1 MSLFGNALQNIL
13 KQPNLERPPAA
24 VMSGMY
30 SGSVAAPTSGGVMQ
44 QLQAYNGTGWLHAVV
59 DRIAT
64 SIAATEWNLYRTTSN
79 GDRQELFMH
88 PLLQLW
94 KSINPYDSQQTLME
108 MTQQHLELTGEA
120 WWILLRN
127 GAGVPQE
134 IWCVRPDR
142 MKIVPSREDFIAGYI
157 YELGSEKIPLERQD
171 VIFIKNPNPLDPYR
185 GAGVVQSILT
195 DLDSERMATAYTRN
209 FFRNSAQPNG
219 IIQFDEDLSDA
230 DFDRLVERWREQ
242 HQGVGNANRV
252 AVLERGKW
260 VDRKGSTQR
269 DMQFE
274 QLRRLNRD
282 TILGAFGVPSSIMG
296 ITESV
301 NRANAEAGE
310 VQFARWVL
318 RPRLVRIKSALNEF
332 LVPLFGTDL
341 EFDFIDPTPE
351 NREFNL
357 TEATTAFTAGLLTKN
372 EARLRLGEGEVDNGD
387 EFKNGDNPVSDY
399 VEPEEEMNP
408 EEPEENNPSYDEEER
423 SYIKQIARGDGFNP
437 PEIEKQEQKIYQNWT
452 KRLKK
457 EVQLIIEFLEEN
469 NKQLK
474 LEGSDAAYYP
484 WESWHAN
491 YVDEVAEE
499 LSVVLNSSMMIQEP
513 LLPKPIAQQM
523 AIEAAREQADKALSF
538 EFAFDQYGKPT
549 NIVGV
554 AAQRMQLAVARTI
567 ERGET
572 LQTLRK
578 NLETD
583 IGFSPAR
590 AARIARTET
599 ARAIGTGKQNAAL
612 ATNKDQKQWV
622 TQGDDLVDFDGEG
635 PCVSNEAQGW
645 IGIGQAFIGGDLPA
659 HPNCRCTVI
668 YRTKELHETIEE
680 AQVELPNQKALPSNY
695 REVGYAAEV
704 RCGSCRFYWDGH
716 CEYWHDSVGNNY
728 VCNSWLDGSHVLI
741 ETFCPTCQK
750 RLPMNNFTG
759 SADIYCPRC
768 KETSLLMS

>member
-13 KQPNLERPPAA
+13 KQPNIERPPAA
-24 VMSGMY
+24 VMSGMF

-64 SIAATEWNLYRTTSN
+64 SIAATEWNLYRKAAS

-94 KSINPYDSQQTLME
+94 KSVNPYDTQQTLME

-127 GAGVPQE
+127 AAGVPQE

-195 DLDSERMATAYTRN
+195 DLDSERMATSYTRN

-310 VQFARWVL
+310 VQFSRWVL
-318 RPRLVRIKSALNEF
+318 KPRLVRIKSALNEF

-341 EFDFIDPTPE
+341 EFDFQDPTPE
-351 NREFNL
+351 NKEFNL
-357 TEATTAFTAGLLTKN
+357 MEATTAFTAGLLTKN

-387 EFKNGDNPVSDY
+387 DFKPSQPAPNQLFAPP
-399 VEPEEEMNP
+399 PELE
-408 EEPEENNPSYDEEER
+408 DEEQGR
-423 SYIKQIARGDGFNP
+423 SFTKQLPRGDGFNS
-437 PEIEKQEQKIYQNWT
+437 PEIEKQEHKIYQNWT
-452 KRLKK
+452 KRLKA
-457 EVQLIIEFLEEN
+457 EALRVVSILEERS
-469 NKQLK
+469 KTVK
-474 LEGSDAAYYP
+474 LEQSDASNILGDWFVRFGA
-484 WESWHAN
+484 
-491 YVDEVAEE
+491 EVADE
-499 LSVVLNSSMMIQEP
+499 LTAVLNSIIMTENP
-513 LLPKPIAQQM
+513 LMPKPIAQQL
-523 AIEAAREQADKALSF
+523 AESIAREQAEKALST
-538 EFAFDQYGKPT
+538 EYAYGKYGQPA
-549 NIVGV
+549 NLVGV
-554 AAQRMQLAVARTI
+554 AENRIQELVADAI
-567 ERGET
+567 SNGDSLNT
-572 LQTLRK
+572 LSKRIQGDVKLS
-578 NLETD
+578 
-583 IGFSPAR
+583 SPAR

-599 ARAIGTGKQNAAL
+599 ARSIGVGKQRAAEE
-612 ATNKDQKQWV
+612 AKRDEKQWV
-622 TQGDDLVDFDGEG
+622 TQGDDLVDGGDTEG
-635 PCVSNEAQGW
+635 PCYKNEQEGW
-645 IGIGQAFIGGDLPA
+645 IHITKAWGSDTELPA

-668 YRTKELHETIEE
+668 YRTKELHETIQE
-680 AQVELPNQKALPSNY
+680 AQIQTPNHKALPSNY

-704 RCGSCRFYWDGH
+704 RCGSCRFYWEGY
-716 CEYWHDSVGNNY
+716 CEYWDDSVGNNY
-728 VCNSWLDGSHVLI
+728 VCNSWLDGSHVLV
-741 ETFCPTCQK
+741 ETFCPSCQK

-759 SADIYCPRC
+759 AADIYCPRC
-768 KETSLLMS
+768 KQTSLLIS

>member
-24 VMSGMY
+24 IMSGMY

-94 KSINPYDSQQTLME
+94 KSVNPYDTQQTLME

-127 GAGVPQE
+127 AAGVPQE

-195 DLDSERMATAYTRN
+195 DLDSERMATSYTRN

-318 RPRLVRIKSALNEF
+318 KPRLVRIKSALNEF

-351 NREFNL
+351 NKEFNL

-408 EEPEENNPSYDEEER
+408 EKPEEEPEER
-423 SYIKQIARGDGFNP
+423 SYTKQLPRGDGFNP
-437 PEIEKQEQKIYQNWT
+437 PEIEKQEQRIYQNWT

-457 EVQLIIEFLEEN
+457 ELQLIIEYLEEN
-469 NKQLK
+469 NKFIK
-474 LEGSDAAYYP
+474 LEGDALDKFRMEGGWDWYAKYG
-484 WESWHAN
+484 
-491 YVDEVAEE
+491 DEVAQE
-499 LSVVLNSSMMIQEP
+499 LSVVLNSTILIEEP
-513 LLPKPIAQQM
+513 KLPKPIAQQM
-523 AIEAAREQADKALSF
+523 AIEAAQEQTRKALDY
-538 EFAFDQYGKPT
+538 EFAFDKNGKPI
-549 NIVGV
+549 NLVGMR
-554 AAQRMQLAVARTI
+554 ATAMQITVVETI
-567 ERGET
+567 ERGDSLRT
-572 LQTLRK
+572 LIQR
-578 NLETD
+578 LEKEVGYTSAD
-583 IGFSPAR
+583 

-635 PCVSNEAQGW
+635 PCISNEAQGW
-645 IGIGQAFIGGDLPA
+645 IGIAEAFAGGDLPA

-680 AQVELPNQKALPSNY
+680 AQIQTPNQKALPSNY

-704 RCGSCRFYWDGH
+704 RCGSCRFYWEGY
-716 CEYWHDSVGNNY
+716 CEYWDDSVGNNY

-750 RLPMNNFTG
+750 RLPMNNFKG
-759 SADIYCPRC
+759 SAEVFCPRC